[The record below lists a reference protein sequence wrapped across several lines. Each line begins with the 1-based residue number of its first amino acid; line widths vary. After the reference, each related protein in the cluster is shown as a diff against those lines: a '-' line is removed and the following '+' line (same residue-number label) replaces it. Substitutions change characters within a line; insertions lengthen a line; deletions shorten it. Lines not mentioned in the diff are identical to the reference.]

1 MGPTRRLGYDPVPDD
16 MKPLFHPALV
26 NDPFGDPGVYVDCL
40 FQKRALLFDLGDIR
54 VLAPRKILRLS
65 DVFVSH
71 THMDHFVGFDWLVR
85 ICLGRQR
92 VTRFYGPPGFLDQVE
107 HRLRGYT
114 WNLVENY
121 DTDFALEVT
130 EVHPSG
136 DMRRA
141 AYRCKSA
148 FRREDEKAL
157 ARNDHLLLDEEFF
170 LVRGVLLDHKTP
182 CLGFAL
188 EEKEHLNIWKNGLDE
203 LGLPTG
209 PWLQELKRLVRRGA
223 PDDSPVRI
231 AWHDGAGTHE
241 RVIPL
246 GEIKEKAVRIV
257 PGQKIAYVTD
267 VVYHEENARR
277 IAELAADADVLFIE
291 TPFLDRDAARAASR
305 FHLTAR
311 QAGLL
316 ARRAAAKTVVPFHFS
331 PRYDDAGA
339 ALRREMTQA
348 FGGGGA

>member
-1 MGPTRRLGYDPVPDD
+1 

-40 FQKRALLFDLGDIR
+40 FQKRALLFDLGDVR
-54 VLAPRKILRLS
+54 ALAPRKILRLS

-71 THMDHFVGFDWLVR
+71 THMDHFVGFDWLLR
-85 ICLGRQR
+85 ICLGRQLL
-92 VTRFYGPPGFLDQVE
+92 TRFYGPPGFLDQVE

-121 DTDFALEVT
+121 DTDFALGVT
-130 EVHPSG
+130 EIHPSG
-136 DMRRA
+136 SARRA
-141 AYRCKSA
+141 VFRCKSA
-148 FRREDEKAL
+148 FRREDQEVF
-157 ARNDHLLLDEEFF
+157 ARADDVLLDEEFF
-170 LVRGVLLDHKTP
+170 RVRGVLLDHKTP

-188 EEKEHLNIWKNGLDE
+188 EEKEHLNIWKNGLDDM
-203 LGLPTG
+203 GLPTG

-223 PDDSPVRI
+223 PDDQPVRV
-231 AWHDGAGTHE
+231 AWHDGAGVHE
-241 RVIPL
+241 RVFPL
-246 GEIKEKAVRIV
+246 GEIREKAVRVV

-291 TPFLDRDAARAASR
+291 TPFLDQDAARAASR

-316 ARRAAAKTVVPFHFS
+316 ARRAAARTVVPFHFS
-331 PRYDDAGA
+331 PRYADAGE
-339 ALRREMTQA
+339 ALRRELAQA
-348 FGGGGA
+348 FGAGG

>member
-1 MGPTRRLGYDPVPDD
+1 
-16 MKPLFHPALV
+16 MKPLFHPSLV

-54 VLAPRKILRLS
+54 RLAPRKILRLS

-71 THMDHFVGFDWLVR
+71 THMDHFVGFDWLLR
-85 ICLGRQR
+85 LCLGRQL

-121 DTDFALEVT
+121 DTDFALDVT
-130 EVHPSG
+130 EVRPSG
-136 DMRRA
+136 PARRA
-141 AYRCKSA
+141 VFRCKSA
-148 FRREDEKAL
+148 FRREDGRIP
-157 ARNDHLLLDEEFF
+157 ARDDQVLLDEEFF

-188 EEKEHLNIWKNGLDE
+188 EEKEHLNIWKSGLDE
-203 LGLPTG
+203 MGLPTG
-209 PWLQELKRLVRRGA
+209 PWLQDLKRLVRRAA
-223 PDDSPVRI
+223 PDDTPVRV
-231 AWHDGAGTHE
+231 AWHDSTGAHE
-241 RVIPL
+241 RVLPL
-246 GEIKEKAVRIV
+246 GEIKAKAVRIV

-277 IAELAADADVLFIE
+277 IAELAAGADVLFIE
-291 TPFLDRDAARAASR
+291 TPFLEQDAARAASR

-316 ARRAAAKTVVPFHFS
+316 ARRAAVKTVIPFHFS

-339 ALRREMTQA
+339 ALRSEMARA
-348 FGGGGA
+348 FGAGG

>member
-1 MGPTRRLGYDPVPDD
+1 
-16 MKPLFHPALV
+16 MKPLFHPSLV

-54 VLAPRKILRLS
+54 ALAPRKILRLS

-71 THMDHFVGFDWLVR
+71 THMDHFVGFDWLLR
-85 ICLGRQR
+85 ICLGRQLM
-92 VTRFYGPPGFLDQVE
+92 TRFYGPPGFLDQVE

-130 EVHPSG
+130 EIHPSG
-136 DMRRA
+136 SARRA
-141 AYRCKSA
+141 VFRCKSA
-148 FRREDEKAL
+148 FRREDEEVF
-157 ARNDHLLLDEEFF
+157 ARNDHVLLDEEFF

-188 EEKEHLNIWKNGLDE
+188 EEKQHLNIWKNGLDDM
-203 LGLPTG
+203 GLPTG
-209 PWLQELKRLVRRGA
+209 PWLQDLKRLVRRGA
-223 PDDSPVRI
+223 PDDHPVRV
-231 AWHDGAGTHE
+231 AWHDRAGAHE
-241 RVIPL
+241 RILPL
-246 GEIKEKAVRIV
+246 GEIKEKAVRVV

-267 VVYHEENARR
+267 VVYHEENARK

-291 TPFLDRDAARAASR
+291 TPFLEQDAARAASR

-316 ARRAAAKTVVPFHFS
+316 ARRAAARTTVPFHFS

-339 ALRREMTQA
+339 ALRQEMALA
-348 FGGGGA
+348 FGAGG

>member
-1 MGPTRRLGYDPVPDD
+1 
-16 MKPLFHPALV
+16 MKPLFHPSLV

-40 FQKRALLFDLGDIR
+40 FQKRALLFDLGDVR
-54 VLAPRKILRLS
+54 ALAPRKMLRLS

-71 THMDHFVGFDWLVR
+71 THMDHFVGFDWLLR
-85 ICLGRQR
+85 ICLGRQLR
-92 VTRFYGPPGFLDQVE
+92 TRFYGPPGFLEQVE
-107 HRLRGYT
+107 HRLRAYT

-136 DMRRA
+136 EARRA
-141 AYRCKSA
+141 VFRCKSA
-148 FRREDEKAL
+148 FRREDEEVF
-157 ARNDHLLLDEEFF
+157 ARNDQVLLDEEFF

-188 EEKEHLNIWKNGLDE
+188 EEKEHLNIWKNGLDDM
-203 LGLPTG
+203 GLPTG
-209 PWLQELKRLVRRGA
+209 PWLQDLKRLVRRGA
-223 PDDSPVRI
+223 PDDHPVPI
-231 AWHDGAGTHE
+231 AWHDHAGAHE
-241 RVIPL
+241 RVLPL
-246 GEIKEKAVRIV
+246 GEIREKAVRIV

-291 TPFLDRDAARAASR
+291 TPFLEQDAARAASR

-311 QAGLL
+311 QAGVL

-339 ALRREMTQA
+339 ALRHEMAQA
-348 FGGGGA
+348 FGAGA